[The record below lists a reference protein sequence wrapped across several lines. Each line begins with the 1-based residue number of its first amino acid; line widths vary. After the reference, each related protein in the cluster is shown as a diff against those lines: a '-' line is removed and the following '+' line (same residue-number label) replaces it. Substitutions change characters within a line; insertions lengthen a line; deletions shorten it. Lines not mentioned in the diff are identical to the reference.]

1 MILRLPVLLA
11 GVAALAMA
19 SKASAA
25 DLVDTAVAGHF
36 NTLAAALKA
45 SGLVDALKGPGP
57 FTVFAPTDE
66 AFAKLPSGKVENL
79 LKPENKDELRRI
91 LTYHVVTGR
100 VTAKDVVKLDSAK
113 TLEGG
118 SVTIQAGDSGVM
130 VNNAHVTKTDIPAS
144 NGVIHVIDTVLLPSS
159 GACMILLT
167 GATGYIGG
175 RLLRA
180 LERQSI
186 AVRCVCRSLEVL
198 RGR

>member
-11 GVAALAMA
+11 GIAALAMV
-19 SKASAA
+19 SKASAE

-118 SVTIQAGDSGVM
+118 SVTIHAGDSGVM

-144 NGVIHVIDTVLLPSS
+144 NGVIHVIDTVLLPH
-159 GACMILLT
+159 
-167 GATGYIGG
+167 
-175 RLLRA
+175 
-180 LERQSI
+180 
-186 AVRCVCRSLEVL
+186 
-198 RGR
+198 